1 MILPPRPPA
10 GPALSGPGPVRCSRP
25 LLSVAPWPGTAGHPQ
40 GGSGSSARVQG
51 KGRPSRWKYQ
61 ALGNSGPQAGRAPQV
76 PLSPV
81 TQEVASSLRFRLW

>member
-1 MILPPRPPA
+1 MILPAWLGLPCP
-10 GPALSGPGPVRCSRP
+10 GPGPARCCSRP

-51 KGRPSRWKYQ
+51 KGHPSRWKYQ
-61 ALGNSGPQAGRAPQV
+61 ALGNSGPQAGREPRV